1 MHIIVLFIDYILRSY
16 LYECT
21 CVQVY
26 EIPTMETGC
35 EVAKRAFNE
44 LTDIQVSACTYVHNG
59 IQTIILCLYY

>member
-1 MHIIVLFIDYILRSY
+1 MHAHYCFIHRLHISY

-44 LTDIQVSACTYVHNG
+44 LTDIQVSVCTYVHNG